1 MNVTVRGYISQ
12 FRVRELQAVLEQLG
26 LSRTGRKADLVAR
39 IFAFFGEEP
48 PTNPRHVPALLL
60 LPPPCHTHL
69 GAACLP
75 LLYFRTHSRQGLPH
89 VANLQ
94 DVHTSWECCAGMRA
108 GPGSSGA
115 WKQQSAQLQTHTTR

>member
-48 PTNPRHVPALLL
+48 PTNSRCIPMPML
-60 LPPPCHTHL
+60 LPPLQRHTHL
-69 GAACLP
+69 QPACLP
-75 LLYFRTHSRQGLPH
+75 FACLRTLSRQRLPH

-94 DVHTSWECCAGMRA
+94 IVHTSWNVVQA
-108 GPGSSGA
+108 
-115 WKQQSAQLQTHTTR
+115 

>member
-48 PTNPRHVPALLL
+48 PTNPRCIPMPML
-60 LPPPCHTHL
+60 LPPLQRHTHL
-69 GAACLP
+69 QAACLP
-75 LLYFRTHSRQGLPH
+75 LSCLRPRSTEGLPR
-89 VANLQ
+89 VARLQ
-94 DVHTSWECCAGMRA
+94 VVYTS
-108 GPGSSGA
+108 
-115 WKQQSAQLQTHTTR
+115 

>member
-48 PTNPRHVPALLL
+48 PTNPRYMPVPSL
-60 LPPPCHTHL
+60 LPLPPCHTF
-69 GAACLP
+69 LP
-75 LLYFRTHSRQGLPH
+75 AI
-89 VANLQ
+89 V
-94 DVHTSWECCAGMRA
+94 
-108 GPGSSGA
+108 
-115 WKQQSAQLQTHTTR
+115 

>member
-48 PTNPRHVPALLL
+48 PTNPRWYPTPML
-60 LPPPCHTHL
+60 LPPLPYHTHL
-69 GAACLP
+69 RAACLP
-75 LLYFRTHSRQGLPH
+75 VSYLRTRSRQGLSH
-89 VANLQ
+89 VKVFQ
-94 DVHTSWECCAGMRA
+94 IVYTF
-108 GPGSSGA
+108 
-115 WKQQSAQLQTHTTR
+115 

>member
-48 PTNPRHVPALLL
+48 PTHPRYIPTSMLVPP
-60 LPPPCHTHL
+60 LPYRSHL
-69 GAACLP
+69 HAACLP
-75 LLYFRTHSRQGLPH
+75 LLYLKTRIRQGLPH
-89 VANLQ
+89 VGVLQ
-94 DVHTSWECCAGMRA
+94 IVYATWDAVQA
-108 GPGSSGA
+108 
-115 WKQQSAQLQTHTTR
+115 